1 MRFGAAFA
9 AAEEPCQ
16 SCGMGKWNGLL
27 HAGLALAWACSGDA
41 SSSTRPLCAG
51 CVALLSPV
59 ESEDDGVNPLI
70 GDPAPC
76 SVSRTDVGRDF
87 EGFGLSAA
95 SAVQLVEQRT
105 SSPGRFR
112 PTLYPL
118 IWIGA
123 NQVSGHDAAPQVD
136 VAVEVTRV
144 TLSER
149 EGPATCPARTLELR
163 ARVSVSTSD
172 GALSGSFE
180 DARVTF
186 YGDAQALIQGGA
198 DAATFT
204 GSLDFGR
211 DRHPFQSLAAS
222 LYLTLAPG
230 SVRGDLDFSVVTDD
244 GGGGALAL
252 EWPVDACTPRE
263 QPVPGEAF
271 LPLLE
276 ATRQTFAQSHPIPAR
291 WAAAENYPGG
301 QHDTARSTGPF
312 TALALELDGPVRAN
326 CRTLHGVEGNRAS
339 YVVDTDARLATDD
352 GRIDGSLPG
361 QLLVETDE
369 SGELVH
375 ATFSSERQF
384 AAADLETAF
393 GIQGVDMLGSACGVL
408 SFSDVADIED
418 GETSGSLEIT
428 ARSCSDSSEPVRLT
442 EFLSWCSGRCS
453 NGAPTPWFDR
463 AGIARPIDEL
473 APMTNPL
480 Q

>member
-1 MRFGAAFA
+1 
-9 AAEEPCQ
+9 
-16 SCGMGKWNGLL
+16 MGNWNRLL
-27 HAGLALAWACSGDA
+27 HVGLGLAWACSGEA
-41 SSSTRPLCAG
+41 SSSTRPLCTG
-51 CVALLSPV
+51 CVALPPPV
-59 ESEDDGVNPLI
+59 ESEDDGGNPLI
-70 GDPAPC
+70 GEPSLC
-76 SVSRTDVGRDF
+76 SVNRTEVGRDF
-87 EGFGLSAA
+87 EAFGLSAA
-95 SAVQLVEQRT
+95 SAVQLLEQRS

-118 IWIGA
+118 TWIGA
-123 NQVSGHDAAPQVD
+123 NQVRGYDDAPQVD

-144 TLSER
+144 TLIER
-149 EGPATCPARTLELR
+149 QGPADCAARTLELR
-163 ARVSVSTSD
+163 ARVGVSTSD

-186 YGDAQALIQGGA
+186 YGDAEALIQGGA

-222 LYLTLAPG
+222 LYLTLEPG

-252 EWPVDACTPRE
+252 EWPVDACAPRE
-263 QPVPGEAF
+263 QPVQGEEA
-271 LPLLE
+271 LALLE
-276 ATRQTFAQSHPIPAR
+276 ATRQTFARSHPIPAR

-301 QHDTARSTGPF
+301 EHSTARSTGPF
-312 TALALELDGPVRAN
+312 TELALELNGPVRAN
-326 CRTLHGVEGNRAS
+326 CRTLRGVDGNRAS
-339 YVVDTDARLATDD
+339 YVVDTDARLSTDD
-352 GRIDGSLPG
+352 GRIDGSVPG

-369 SGELVH
+369 RGEPFRV
-375 ATFSSERQF
+375 AFSSERQF

-418 GETSGSLEIT
+418 GKTSGSLEIT
-428 ARSCSDSSEPVRLT
+428 ARSCADDSSDPVRLT
-442 EFLSWCSGRCS
+442 EFLSWCSGECD

-463 AGIARPIDEL
+463 AGIAS
-473 APMTNPL
+473 PL
-480 Q
+480 E